1 MSNNHG
7 RKFLPIFPGKHYN
20 DQLNHIL
27 NVIGS
32 PTPEDVEFIRNRPLK
47 RYILSL
53 PSKPKVVWRERYP
66 NASTQVLDLLEKLLK
81 FNPDDRSSTEECLK
95 HSFVEK
101 YSDPDDEPRMKTPF
115 TYQMETTDSLTTDQ
129 LKVLIFEE
137 SQKMSKP
144 D

>member
-1 MSNNHG
+1 M
-7 RKFLPIFPGKHYN
+7 
-20 DQLNHIL
+20 

-47 RYILSL
+47 RYLLSL

-137 SQKMSKP
+137 SQKMSTP